1 MNKHGRIERR
11 ETRIIVPHLNGELT
25 AVHPFLK
32 GTYFHLARQIDKA
45 GLQRPTMAQTA
56 SLVHDAYSNPNED
69 PIHNEIKKI
78 MKKDYFYAF
87 NGLLYTP
94 EGVYVQDNPEFS
106 KEAKSADD
114 LVMNEQNLQSR
125 LSSNDPSIR
134 FVPYGFKIE
143 EQTYQ
148 ELEKNPLV
156 IALAGKEGA
165 EKLAYIASQHKSK
178 PYLFAL
184 ENVKKPIKRVA
195 GLDSYWDGDRLSI
208 DGDNHGGNAGW
219 CSFGVRSQKISSGN
233 KG

>member
-1 MNKHGRIERR
+1 MNKHGRIERG

-25 AVHPFLK
+25 AVYPFLQ
-32 GTYFHLARQIDKA
+32 GNYFDLARQIDKA
-45 GLQRPTMAQTA
+45 GLQRPTIAQTA

-148 ELEKNPLV
+148 ELEKNSLV

-184 ENVKKPIKRVA
+184 ENVKKPIKRGA
-195 GLDSYWDGDRLSI
+195 GLYSGWYVGRLGI
-208 DGDNHGGNAGW
+208 DGVGRGSNASG

-233 KG
+233 K